1 MEEKSL
7 INIEKGNILKKIKLF
22 FNRIFN
28 KNRKIETTTNNI
40 QPKNNFN
47 MIDELHKENKIMKI
61 QRDYENGKITEN
73 ELSENDRQELL
84 NLYEKQIVNLE
95 ENIATYNKILNV
107 YKEKIISKRK
117 ILLDNK

>member
-22 FNRIFN
+22 FNKIFN

-117 ILLDNK
+117 ILLENK

>member
-7 INIEKGNILKKIKLF
+7 INIEKGNIFKKIKLF
-22 FNRIFN
+22 FNKIFN

-47 MIDELHKENKIMKI
+47 MIDELHKENKIIKI

-73 ELSENDRQELL
+73 ELSESDRQELL
-84 NLYEKQIVNLE
+84 NLYKKQIVNLE
-95 ENIATYNKILNV
+95 ENIATYNKMLNS
-107 YKEKIISKRK
+107 YKEKIIYKK
-117 ILLDNK
+117 NLLNNK